1 MTRFNPMLLATVATG
16 ILLAGGA
23 VFPVFAAD
31 PESSAIPNFTTFEFG
46 WVKAGT
52 GFLPPVS
59 GPGPMTYDKAH
70 PIIVRTP
77 NNRGEIETGPLR
89 VADLTNPILKPWV
102 VEHMRK
108 ADQEVIAG
116 KIRYSARSNCYPGG
130 VPQFLIYGGNEPLYF
145 VQTPKEVLI
154 INQADVQVRHV
165 YMNVPHSA
173 EPKASWYGQSVGHYE
188 GDELVVDTI
197 GLSDKSTLDN
207 YGTPHTTQLH
217 VIERFKMIEGGKTLQ
232 VSFTVDDPGAFNAPW
247 SAITMYHRSPRA
259 LPFSAEE
266 ACAENNQHM
275 DWHIPMADP
284 PDF

>member
-1 MTRFNPMLLATVATG
+1 MSKFYLRLVASS
-16 ILLAGGA
+16 ILFASGTALPA
-23 VFPVFAAD
+23 FAAD
-31 PESSAIPNFTTFEFG
+31 PETESVPNFSSFEFG

-52 GFLPPVS
+52 GFLPPAS

-70 PIIVRTP
+70 PIMVR
-77 NNRGEIETGPLR
+77 NLNARGEVETAPLR
-89 VADLTNPILKPWV
+89 VADLTNPLLKPWV

-108 ADQEVIAG
+108 DNDEVIAG
-116 KIRYSARSNCYPGG
+116 KLRYNARSNCYPGG

-165 YMNVPHSA
+165 YLDVPHSA
-173 EPKASWYGQSVGHYE
+173 DPKPSWYGESVGHYQ

-197 GLSDKSTLDN
+197 GLSDKSALDS

-217 VIERFKMIEGGKTLQ
+217 VVERFKMIEGGKTLQ
-232 VSFTVDDPGAFNAPW
+232 ASFTVDDPGTFNAPW
-247 SAITMYHRSPRA
+247 PAIAMYHRSPRA
-259 LPFSAEE
+259 MPFSAEE

-275 DWHIPMADP
+275 DWHIPIADR